1 MIRSNRKRKVL
12 VVIINRANYA
22 RIKAVLAAMKKRKDL
37 NMKIVVGASMLL
49 SRYGE
54 AKNIVMADG
63 FHIDHEI
70 RITLE
75 GESPVTM
82 AKSTGLGL
90 LELST
95 LFENEKPDVVVT
107 IADRYE
113 TLATAIAA
121 SYMNIPLAHTQGGET
136 SGSIDHSVRN
146 AITKL
151 SHIHLVTNKQCA
163 DRVLGMG
170 EDKKRIFITGCP
182 SMDVAK
188 EVGKN
193 PDTYLKE
200 YVKKYKHKLPDTNNP
215 FLVVL
220 HHPVT
225 TEYKNAASQIRETM
239 MAIKE
244 LKIPAVVFYPNVDA
258 GSYLMVREIQHL
270 GIENLPNFYFYR
282 NMPPDV
288 FLALLK
294 KSACIVGNSSA
305 GIRESSFYGIP
316 SVTIGTRQKTRD
328 RAENVIQV
336 GYDRAAIKKAI
347 QKQLTHGKY
356 ERSALYGEGAAGKRI
371 AEILAT
377 CELNIVK

>member
-1 MIRSNRKRKVL
+1 MTRSNRKRKVL

-22 RIKAVLAAMKKRKDL
+22 RIKSALAAMKKRKDL

-49 SRYGE
+49 SRFGE
-54 AKNIVMADG
+54 AKNIVIADG

-82 AKSTGLGL
+82 AKSTGIGL

-95 LFENEKPDVVVT
+95 LFENEKPDLVVT

-163 DRVLGMG
+163 ERVSGMG

-188 EVGKN
+188 EVSKN
-193 PDTYLKE
+193 PDVYLKE
-200 YVKKYKHKLPDTNNP
+200 YLKKYNHKLPDTNNP

-225 TEYKNAASQIRETM
+225 TEYKNAALQIRETM

-244 LKIPAVVFYPNVDA
+244 LKMPAVVFYPNVDA

-288 FLALLK
+288 FLALLRK
-294 KSACIVGNSSA
+294 AACIVGNSSA
-305 GIRESSFYGIP
+305 GIRESSFYGTP
-316 SVTIGTRQKTRD
+316 SVTIGTRQKNRD

-336 GYDRAAIKKAI
+336 GYDRVAIKKAVR
-347 QKQLTHGKY
+347 KQLIHGNYK
-356 ERSALYGEGAAGKRI
+356 ESTLYGEGKAGKRI